1 MTTGLSRITL
11 IALLAIALASCE
23 RNIESHGDLPM
34 PDRLAQVEPG
44 RTKSDVLALLGTPS
58 STFAIGTER
67 WYYVSNQTEAFAI
80 FPIEELERLVIVIDF
95 DKSGKVTQIRK
106 LGLKDGK
113 EIDMASRVTPT
124 TGQNM
129 SILGQMIGNIGR
141 FDSGDSTSK

>member
-11 IALLAIALASCE
+11 IALLAMALASCE

-58 STFAIGTER
+58 STFSIGTER
-67 WYYVSNQTEAFAI
+67 WYYVSNQTESFAI

-95 DKSGKVTQIRK
+95 DKSGKVTQIQK

-124 TGQNM
+124 AGQNM

-141 FDSGDSTSK
+141 FDNSDSTSK